1 MYDYSGNSTS
11 GSFTWTVTGGL
22 PVTLS
27 VSKTGSGSGT
37 VSSPAGID
45 CGATC
50 SATYDGCTT
59 SVTLTAD
66 PATGSIFTGWSGACT
81 DSGACSVTMNGD
93 RTVTATFVPMAEP
106 EAPVVTSIELVGDD
120 VKLTWDAVTVDM
132 NNNPTTIDE
141 YRVYGSS
148 ETPYFTPS
156 DPDDHLLGTPEPET
170 PTEYTHLG
178 GSTGT
183 TNWYYL
189 VRAVNVIG
197 PSADSARRVGRFGF
211 TLVPETTP

>member
-1 MYDYSGNSTS
+1 M
-11 GSFTWTVTGGL
+11 
-22 PVTLS
+22 
-27 VSKTGSGSGT
+27 
-37 VSSPAGID
+37 
-45 CGATC
+45 
-50 SATYDGCTT
+50 
-59 SVTLTAD
+59 
-66 PATGSIFTGWSGACT
+66 
-81 DSGACSVTMNGD
+81 
-93 RTVTATFVPMAEP
+93 
-106 EAPVVTSIELVGDD
+106 TSIELVGDD
-120 VKLTWDAVTVDM
+120 VKLIWDAVTVDM